1 MDAQSEV
8 LIASADSR
16 TRRTLAN
23 ILSQWGLEP
32 VFCSTMSE
40 AKTIL
45 ARQAVPLVF
54 CEDHLADG
62 SFRDLLSAAN
72 PTKLKACVAV
82 IFQSADGNGYL
93 EAIQLGALDA
103 IRCSYCLG
111 NVQQIIFHAM
121 SGGHP
126 DRLAWEIT

>member
-32 VFCSTMSE
+32 IFCSTVSK
-40 AKTIL
+40 AKAIL

-54 CEDHLADG
+54 CEDRLADG
-62 SFRDLLSAAN
+62 SFRDLLSATKL
-72 PTKLKACVAV
+72 TKLKACVAV
-82 IFQSADGNGYL
+82 IFRSADGNGYL
-93 EAIQLGALDA
+93 EAIQLGAFNA

-111 NVQQIIFHAM
+111 NVQRIIFQAM

-126 DRLAWEIT
+126 NRLAWEIT